1 MRISKGYGDCSNM
14 KMHCFTALVQ
24 ECQLSAPGYKLSDS
38 LKKKIEV
45 FDKSDRKGVVDQTS
59 EFGCTPLFLACKNGS
74 AEVVEYLLTECE
86 ADIEQRGIFQVL
98 DEGVS
103 HSVTPLWCAAVSGR
117 LSVVRVLIDNGADVN
132 AASDS
137 GSTPVRSAC
146 YIVRNEMPT
155 SHFDIIQA
163 LVKAGANIQT
173 PNHFGGTCLINSI
186 QSTKLVK
193 FLIDNDVDINAED
206 VQQKTALHYAVQE
219 NRFATA
225 KLLMQNGADPM
236 KVSKYGDD
244 ILQTACLKGNIMVF
258 NYLIDKVK
266 YDPYRIANAFEL
278 IGSTFLLDLYDLGS
292 TLFFWKRALEIRYSG
307 VASYPKEDLKV
318 HPNLKVSEINSLEE
332 LDSSLTD
339 LQGLKF
345 QALIMSERILGEDH
359 KDTIFRYMYC
369 GASHADVNQYNECVH
384 LWNYALKLKIRKDT
398 LLSYDSSF
406 TARAIVQ
413 LYVNILRSVFRSD
426 NENMSMSEIREE
438 CEVSFKDVLSTTI
451 FINEGLVKALQLLK
465 VNPVFQVQLDNLDII
480 LTSWI
485 HLIHILLKMAIS
497 EEEMRQ
503 IYLIVKEVL
512 SIDPKT
518 SNGGDSVFHLAVS
531 SSSTLKSN
539 SFLDEENAPLFPSL
553 ELTKFILKCDFD
565 VHKRNNL
572 GETPLHI
579 ASKPANYSKEVIELL
594 LSHQCHADV
603 PDSNG
608 LRALDLLVQQTYN
621 LSLVSHISLKC
632 LAAQVLRRNRMSEKV
647 PIFLRSFVD
656 VH

>member
-1 MRISKGYGDCSNM
+1 
-14 KMHCFTALVQ
+14 
-24 ECQLSAPGYKLSDS
+24 
-38 LKKKIEV
+38 
-45 FDKSDRKGVVDQTS
+45 
-59 EFGCTPLFLACKNGS
+59 
-74 AEVVEYLLTECE
+74 
-86 ADIEQRGIFQVL
+86 
-98 DEGVS
+98 
-103 HSVTPLWCAAVSGR
+103 
-117 LSVVRVLIDNGADVN
+117 
-132 AASDS
+132 
-137 GSTPVRSAC
+137 
-146 YIVRNEMPT
+146 
-155 SHFDIIQA
+155 
-163 LVKAGANIQT
+163 
-173 PNHFGGTCLINSI
+173 
-186 QSTKLVK
+186 
-193 FLIDNDVDINAED
+193 
-206 VQQKTALHYAVQE
+206 
-219 NRFATA
+219 
-225 KLLMQNGADPM
+225 
-236 KVSKYGDD
+236 
-244 ILQTACLKGNIMVF
+244 
-258 NYLIDKVK
+258 
-266 YDPYRIANAFEL
+266 
-278 IGSTFLLDLYDLGS
+278 
-292 TLFFWKRALEIRYSG
+292 
-307 VASYPKEDLKV
+307 
-318 HPNLKVSEINSLEE
+318 
-332 LDSSLTD
+332 
-339 LQGLKF
+339 
-345 QALIMSERILGEDH
+345 MSERILGEDH

-632 LAAQVLRRNRMSEKV
+632 LAAQVLRRNRMSEKTM
-647 PIFLRSFVD
+647 PLRNATTRRKSPARTMTRQRSSLSRVVSTSTNTSYKEDEVYEMLYKKNANVLARWPGTSLYYKAVVTYVRDEDNEYD
-656 VH
+656 VKYEDGTVFSP

>member
-24 ECQLSAPGYKLSDS
+24 ECQLSAPGYKCCRSNLGIWVYAS
-38 LKKKIEV
+38 
-45 FDKSDRKGVVDQTS
+45 
-59 EFGCTPLFLACKNGS
+59 FLACKNGS

-193 FLIDNDVDINAED
+193 FLIENDVDINAED
-206 VQQKTALHYAVQE
+206 VQQK
-219 NRFATA
+219 
-225 KLLMQNGADPM
+225 LLCIMQIY
-236 KVSKYGDD
+236 S
-244 ILQTACLKGNIMVF
+244 
-258 NYLIDKVK
+258 
-266 YDPYRIANAFEL
+266 
-278 IGSTFLLDLYDLGS
+278 
-292 TLFFWKRALEIRYSG
+292 FFWKRALEIRYSG

-632 LAAQVLRRNRMSEKV
+632 LAAQYNLYFNPVNQYKFICDSL
-647 PIFLRSFVD
+647 F
-656 VH
+656 